1 MAIRSLRK
9 LIKKAQK
16 QKKSSREIEKLN
28 QNLLKMKQK
37 YIYEFISY
45 LDKVVYYKEIQKQTA
60 DECPVC

>member
-16 QKKSSREIEKLN
+16 QKKSFREIERLN

-37 YIYEFISY
+37 YTYEFISY
-45 LDKVVYYKEIQKQTA
+45 LEKVVYYKEIQKQTA